1 MKAIIRA
8 IIALSLLLVF
18 IPMSAQAPQETD
30 GKDLVS
36 MSPDTDFQQAL
47 GILQVYLMREEG
59 RIFVDLSNSK
69 GEIGLKIDKLHWKAA
84 MISLFAARGLAWE
97 ETYNAILI
105 NRSDDKKSGGRGSGA
120 TGGGI
125 ATGTIFAESR
135 DEVLIEVT
143 FFEADRNAL
152 SEVGIDWTSLSDGN
166 VNFSANLNSTDQVTE
181 DILSIAVNE
190 SWKIGSG
197 TIDLVT
203 LFKVFEANDEG
214 SVISRQQITVTSG
227 EEGQVLDGVEF
238 SIKSVDE
245 SGNTT
250 DEFYKAGTIV
260 TVTPNVRQE
269 MSGNKFIE
277 LNINTERSSAEPGAI
292 STVVKKS
299 SANTK
304 KILYNGEEAVIGGL
318 TTKETSE
325 VRKGIPFLK
334 DLPWW
339 VFGIRYL
346 TGYNSH
352 QTKSKELL
360 IILKATIIPALQ
372 ERQEARPRLKD
383 DIERIRT
390 EIPKFEKQ
398 VHPPKEEEEE

>member
-8 IIALSLLLVF
+8 IIVLTLLAVYF
-18 IPMSAQAPQETD
+18 PASAQTAAEPD

-36 MSPDTDFQQAL
+36 MSSDTDFQQAL

-59 RIFVDLSNSK
+59 RIFVDLSNTK
-69 GEIGLKIDKLHWKAA
+69 GSIGLRIDKLHWKAA
-84 MISLFAARGLAWE
+84 MISIFSAKGLLWE
-97 ETYNAILI
+97 DTHNAILI
-105 NRSDDKKSGGRGSGA
+105 KRGDDKQSGA
-120 TGGGI
+120 RKAGGAA
-125 ATGTIFAESR
+125 ATTTTSIVEELR

-143 FFEADRNAL
+143 FFEADRNVL
-152 SEVGIDWTSLSDGN
+152 NEVGIDWTSLSDGK

-190 SWKIGSG
+190 TWKIGSG

-203 LFKVFEANDEG
+203 LFNIFEANDEG
-214 SVISRQQITVTSG
+214 SVISRQQVTVTSG
-227 EEGQVLDGVEF
+227 EEGQVLDGMEF
-238 SIKSVDE
+238 SIKSIDE

-250 DEFYKAGTIV
+250 DNFYKAGTIV
-260 TVTPNVRQE
+260 TVTPYVKTE
-269 MSGNKFIE
+269 LSGNKFVE
-277 LNINTERSSAEPGAI
+277 LNVSTERSSAEPGAV
-292 STVVKKS
+292 STIVTKS
-299 SANTK
+299 SASTK

-318 TTKETSE
+318 TTKETAE

-360 IILKATIIPALQ
+360 IIIKATILPAMR
-372 ERQEARPRLKD
+372 ERQEARPELKED
-383 DIERIRT
+383 VERIRT
-390 EIPKFEKQ
+390 EIPKLEEQLFDEK
-398 VHPPKEEEEE
+398 E

>member
-1 MKAIIRA
+1 MKSMIQALIV
-8 IIALSLLLVF
+8 LSLLMVI
-18 IPMSAQAPQETD
+18 IPVTAQTTGQTD

-36 MSPDTDFQQAL
+36 MSSDTSFQQAL

-59 RIFVDLSNSK
+59 RIFVDLSNTK
-69 GEIGLKIDKLHWKAA
+69 GEIGMKIDKLHWKAA
-84 MISLFAARGLAWE
+84 MISIFTAKGLLWE
-97 ETYNAILI
+97 ETYNAVLI
-105 NRSDDKKSGGRGSGA
+105 RKPDDSKAGARKSGSGA
-120 TGGGI
+120 TVS
-125 ATGTIFAESR
+125 AAPVDVSR

-152 SEVGIDWTSLSDGN
+152 SEVGIDWTSLSDGK
-166 VNFSANLNSTDQVTE
+166 VNFSANLNSSDQVTE

-190 SWKIGSG
+190 TWKIGSG

-203 LFKVFEANDEG
+203 LFEVFEANDEG

-227 EEGQVLDGVEF
+227 EEGQVLDGMEF
-238 SIKSVDE
+238 SIKSIDE

-250 DEFYKAGTIV
+250 DNFYKAGTIV
-260 TVTPNVRQE
+260 TVTPNVRTE
-269 MSGNKFIE
+269 VSGNKFIE
-277 LNINTERSSAEPGAI
+277 LEVSTERSSAEPGAV
-292 STVVKKS
+292 STIVTKS

-318 TTKETSE
+318 TSKETAE

-339 VFGIRYL
+339 VLGIRYL

-352 QTKSKELL
+352 QTKTKELL
-360 IILKATIIPALQ
+360 IILKATIIPNLQ
-372 ERQEARPRLKD
+372 ERQEAKPELNE
-383 DIERIRT
+383 DINRIRK
-390 EIPKFEKQ
+390 EIPKLEKQ
-398 VHPPKEEEEE
+398 LE